1 MGIFLVRKPKCKP
14 PSNRSSVLLLY
25 LCIFCKNWFGTIEL
39 ILDSIID
46 NDNWWQHVR
55 CVCYYDCP
63 QICWLLVSTSL
74 NPSKKPRQ
82 DIAMPG
88 TGGNILTS
96 HNFLISLQ
104 WDFLLCLCAQNMMY
118 LKTFW
123 CLKLAVAKI
132 PCYSFEWHSPLEWR
146 VRYLFCPAH
155 DKMYD
160 DTGLDTALL

>member
-1 MGIFLVRKPKCKP
+1 MTTAVVMGIFLVRKPKCKP

-55 CVCYYDCP
+55 GVCYYDCP

-88 TGGNILTS
+88 TGGYIITP
-96 HNFLISLQ
+96 HNFDNFSLVG
-104 WDFLLCLCAQNMMY
+104 LPSLCLCPKYDVSKNILMPKIGCGQNS
-118 LKTFW
+118 LLFFW
-123 CLKLAVAKI
+123 MAFTPGVESAVFVL
-132 PCYSFEWHSPLEWR
+132 SGSW
-146 VRYLFCPAH
+146 
-155 DKMYD
+155 
-160 DTGLDTALL
+160 